1 MKSSI
6 PKKYLTGARNY
17 VSQNRRWVT
26 IGRHLPVVLRPLV
39 GSVSAVV
46 VWYYVLYING
56 IGFEKDAENPLLFII
71 LPLVS
76 FVYVIFASIAIN
88 SVFDEYKIVA
98 KAVVKRDL
106 ETFLLHRDEQIPIL
120 LYILIA
126 IPSGLLVILSM
137 LFHYENPIIGA
148 CAVFSVCFII
158 FTAWLVSTELDN
170 FEKGIWFKESI
181 PQEWLEIDV
190 QAYFDNKVK

>member
-1 MKSSI
+1 MSASV

-17 VSQNRRWVT
+17 VAQNRRWVT
-26 IGRHLPVVLRPLV
+26 FFRHLPVVLRPLL
-39 GSVSAVV
+39 GSLAMVV
-46 VWYYVLYING
+46 IWYYALYLNNF
-56 IGFEKDAENPLLFII
+56 GFEKDAENPLLFII

-98 KAVVKRDL
+98 KAVVKRDM

-126 IPSGLLVILSM
+126 IPSGILVVLTM
-137 LFHYENPIIGA
+137 LFHYENPYIGA
-148 CAVFSVCFII
+148 SAVFSVCFII

-181 PQEWLEIDV
+181 PKEWLEVDV
-190 QAYFDNKVK
+190 QAYFDNKIK